1 MEPKYTVDI
10 TLDENDIKRF
20 AKMLQGDQKKGYIFT
35 AVAVLATSSLSCF
48 MMITLRPEV
57 KKAREVTNTQ
67 SFTT

>member
-35 AVAVLATSSLSCF
+35 AVAVLWILYAA
-48 MMITLRPEV
+48 RP
-57 KKAREVTNTQ
+57 
-67 SFTT
+67 